1 MMDLDIQHEEGKRYY
16 IQFSDHGGQRAELAY
31 GESGKTRDFRHTYV
45 PEEQRGRKVAEKLVR
60 HALDDTMR
68 NGYKFTPTCPYVER
82 FVEKHPEYKKG
93 LAS

>member
-1 MMDLDIQHEEGKRYY
+1 MDLDIRNEEGKRYY
-16 IQFSDHGGQRAELAY
+16 IQFGDKRAELTY
-31 GESGKTRDFRHTYV
+31 SESGKTRDFRHTYV

-60 HALDDTMR
+60 HALDDTMK
-68 NGYKFTPTCPYVER
+68 NGYKFIATCPYVKH